1 MLTDDEFRG
10 FLKILGCRIRTI
22 RKDKN
27 LTMRDIMISSNYYDA
42 QWRKYEA
49 GGSLTLESLMKV
61 ALALDVSLSELLGD
75 LEQWPRKSVVE
86 IGEANGTL
94 PT

>member
-1 MLTDDEFRG
+1 MLADEEFRG
-10 FLKILGCRIRTI
+10 FLKILGRRIRAI

-27 LTMRDIMISSNYYDA
+27 LTMRDIMISSGYYDA
-42 QWRKYEA
+42 QWRKYEG
-49 GGSLTLESLMKV
+49 GGSLNVVSLTKV

-75 LEQWPRKSVVE
+75 LEQWPRKSVGE
-86 IGEANGTL
+86 IGESNGTL